1 MFSNRVL
8 FSKKEI
14 YFVRMHI
21 LDKYHRTHVIRILI
35 MRHQFLEYRRN
46 HGFDRERKEKDKVK

>member
-1 MFSNRVL
+1 MNA
-8 FSKKEI
+8 KKEI

-46 HGFDRERKEKDKVK
+46 HVFDRERKEKDKVK